1 MKIRW
6 IAPIVAT
13 TGLALGVTGCGNST
27 GAASGQG
34 ASAKP
39 SESTAAKK
47 QITEENVP
55 EMTLDEVEAG
65 ITAKASNEA
74 ALYVFDV
81 NPKDVYDEG
90 HVPTAKWVPKKVT
103 AEMLPADKA
112 AKLVFYC
119 ANEH

>member
-6 IAPIVAT
+6 IVPIAAT
-13 TGLALGVTGCGNST
+13 AGLSAIGCGNGST
-27 GAASGQG
+27 AAN
-34 ASAKP
+34 SANAKS
-39 SESTAAKK
+39 SESTSAKK

-55 EMTLDEVEAG
+55 EMSLDEVEAG
-65 ITAKASNEA
+65 IAAKEA
-74 ALYVFDV
+74 NAGALYVFDV
-81 NPKDVYDEG
+81 NPKDVYEEG

-103 AEMLPADKA
+103 ADMLPADKT